1 VQILLTIFLLVHH
14 HEGMAGMLDVVVVV
28 EVEEEVEEADA
39 VEAWLPVWIWIRLIV
54 LFILASSFSWLYR
67 NFTHFL
73 LALNAAPHVVY
84 IFTTL
89 SYYWFKPSQSLYLD
103 TIPIAQTRMP
113 APLSRKS
120 TYPLLPRIFVNTL
133 SPRVKLRTDPLHTRA
148 KYIRAFF

>member
-1 VQILLTIFLLVHH
+1 
-14 HEGMAGMLDVVVVV
+14 MLDVVVVV

-120 TYPLLPRIFVNTL
+120 ICPGYL
-133 SPRVKLRTDPLHTRA
+133 
-148 KYIRAFF
+148 